1 MARAKRFFLLRP
13 LDGLTCGSS
22 GTTVNGCVR
31 GGGGRCFPLSLLPV
45 SVQPL
50 AQTSAEKMLN
60 ERAGCML
67 ATPFAFLFNDT
78 NHSLGRK
85 GWAHLISSFAMSSNA
100 LA

>member
-1 MARAKRFFLLRP
+1 MAAVAQP
-13 LDGLTCGSS
+13 LMVVCEVEAVGAF
-22 GTTVNGCVR
+22 
-31 GGGGRCFPLSLLPV
+31 RCPCLPV

-50 AQTSAEKMLN
+50 AQASTEKMLN
-60 ERAGCML
+60 ERAGCMF